1 MATMAT
7 ATARAGLR
15 ESRSE
20 QLEQLRRQIAA
31 VPSRVGVS
39 RRSPIAESA
48 PIPCSESLLL
58 TPDSLGG
65 LLPAGLPKGAV
76 GVLTGARSL
85 ALSIAAAV
93 TSAGGYVAIVGQPG
107 LGLLAATEMGAD
119 LDRVAVVL
127 DPGAD
132 PVEVAAVLT
141 DGMDLVVLGLRGRA
155 VPPSRARAVTA
166 RARQRGCTLL
176 VADGAWPGAAI
187 RLDARVCGYEVSG
200 APGFGRISRV
210 RLSTR
215 ARGRAEVG

>member
-1 MATMAT
+1 MTMAV
-7 ATARAGLR
+7 ARVRTSENRA
-15 ESRSE
+15 E
-20 QLEQLRRQIAA
+20 QLERLRRQMAE
-31 VPSRVGVS
+31 VPSRVGAA
-39 RRSPIAESA
+39 RRAPIADSA
-48 PIPCSESLLL
+48 LSSDQESLLL
-58 TPDSLGG
+58 APESLGG
-65 LLPAGLPKGAV
+65 LLPTGLPKGAV

-85 ALSIAAAV
+85 ALNIAAAV
-93 TSAGGYVAIVGQPG
+93 TAAGGFVAIVGQPG

-119 LDRVAVVL
+119 LDRVAVVP

-176 VADGAWPGAAI
+176 VADGDWPGAAI
-187 RLDARVCGYEVSG
+187 RLDARVCGYDLSG
-200 APGFGRISRV
+200 TPGFGRISRV

-215 ARGRAEVG
+215 ARARARAG

>member
-1 MATMAT
+1 MVAA
-7 ATARAGLR
+7 AVCAEDRKN
-15 ESRSE
+15 RSD
-20 QLEQLRRQIAA
+20 QLEQLRKQIAA

-39 RRSPIAESA
+39 RRQPIVENA
-48 PIPCSESLLL
+48 PIPASESLLL
-58 TPDSLGG
+58 APDSLAG
-65 LLPAGLPKGAV
+65 LLPAGLPKGVV

-85 ALSIAAAV
+85 ALNIAAAV

-119 LDRVAVVL
+119 LDRVAVVP

-176 VADGAWPGAAI
+176 VADGSWPGAAI
-187 RLDARVCGYEVSG
+187 RLDARVCGYDVSG

-215 ARGRAEVG
+215 ARTRSEVG

>member
-1 MATMAT
+1 MTVAPVRTRVPEN
-7 ATARAGLR
+7 RA
-15 ESRSE
+15 E
-20 QLEQLRRQIAA
+20 QLERLRRRMAE
-31 VPSRVGVS
+31 VPSGVGAA
-39 RRSPIAESA
+39 RRGTIVDHG
-48 PIPCSESLLL
+48 PIPDSESLLL
-58 TPDSLGG
+58 APESLGG
-65 LLPAGLPKGAV
+65 LLPAGLPKGTV

-85 ALSIAAAV
+85 TLSIAAAV
-93 TSAGGYVAIVGQPG
+93 TAAGGFVAIVGQPG

-119 LDRVAVVL
+119 LDRVAVVP

-176 VADGAWPGAAI
+176 VADGDWPGAAI
-187 RLDARVCGYEVSG
+187 RLDARVCGYDLSG

-215 ARGRAEVG
+215 ARARARAG